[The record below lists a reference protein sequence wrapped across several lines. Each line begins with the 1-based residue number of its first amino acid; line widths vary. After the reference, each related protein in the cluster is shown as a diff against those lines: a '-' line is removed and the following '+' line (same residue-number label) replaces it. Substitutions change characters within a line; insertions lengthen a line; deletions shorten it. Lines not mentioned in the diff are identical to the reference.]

1 MTKKRSLFI
10 TCMVRYKLWSMFI
23 LVGIGSILLFV
34 MVYCLTGTKDRTENA
49 VVPSDSVIENCV
61 FKVFRDNTDA
71 RMIFEVVHQEEA
83 YDETLVFGRLK
94 IRTTMEGKFFINT
107 FSGHSWLEA
116 DYGSGWRTTFA
127 LHGKPFSSQGKGYR
141 VNWDLDRKVA
151 AEMSMFITYKQ
162 LQQILDYNKIPGHVA
177 WTLGYN
183 CTDYAIEIWNL
194 VSPDKIPVKE
204 FGSLVTPKELTEYIQ
219 NR

>member
-1 MTKKRSLFI
+1 MRG
-10 TCMVRYKLWSMFI
+10 MVRYKLWGIFTW
-23 LVGIGSILLFV
+23 VGIGSILLFV
-34 MVYCLTGTKDRTENA
+34 MAYCLTGRKDRTENA

-71 RMIFEVVHQEEA
+71 RMIFEIIHQGEA
-83 YDETLVFGRLK
+83 YDETLAFGRLK

-107 FSGHSWLEA
+107 FSGHSWLEVE
-116 DYGSGWRTTFA
+116 YGSGGHTTFA

-151 AEMSMFITYKQ
+151 AEMSMPVTYKQ
-162 LQQILDYNKIPGHVA
+162 LQQILDYNKTAGHVA
-177 WTLGYN
+177 WKLRHN

-194 VSPDKIPVKE
+194 ISPDKIPVKD
-204 FGSLVTPKELTEYIQ
+204 FGNLVTPKELTEYIQ
-219 NR
+219 NH